1 VKLKDIAALLEGD
14 FRGDGEA
21 VISGV
26 AGADEAGEGQITFL
40 SGKKRLEER
49 LRKIK
54 ATGVLVEEFI
64 ADAPVNQLRVDDP
77 PYAFALL
84 LGQFYPRTHGP
95 MGVSELAYVARDVH
109 LGDDVSVRPFAYLAP
124 GVRLGHR
131 TVVYSGVYVGR
142 EVVVGE
148 DCVLY
153 PNVVLM
159 PGTRLGDR
167 CIIHAGSV
175 VGADGFGY
183 LQREG
188 RNVKIPQAGG
198 VLVGDDVEIGA
209 GVTIDRATTG
219 NTVIGEG
226 TKIDNLVQVAHNV
239 TIGAHSVLTSQ
250 VGIAGS
256 SKLGDHVMI
265 GGQGAL
271 SDHVEVTS
279 NVMLA
284 GRAGVIQDID
294 KPGVYSGLP
303 AIPHRDWLRASALFA
318 RLPEMQRRIAELE
331 KKLDELTR
339 EQQS

>member
-1 VKLKDIAALLEGD
+1 VKLKDIAALLEGEV
-14 FRGDGEA
+14 RGNGGA
-21 VISGV
+21 VITGV
-26 AGADEAGEGQITFL
+26 AGAEQAGEGQITFL
-40 SGKKRLEER
+40 AGKKRLSQR
-49 LRKIK
+49 LAAVK
-54 ATGVLVEEFI
+54 ASCVLVEEFVE
-64 ADAPVNQLRVDDP
+64 DASVNQLRVDDP
-77 PYAFALL
+77 QYAFALL

-95 MGVSELAYVARDVH
+95 LGVSELAYVARDVH
-109 LGDDVSVRPFAYLAP
+109 LGEDVSVRPFAYLSP
-124 GVRLGHR
+124 GARLGHR

-142 EVVVGE
+142 EVEVGE

-188 RNVKIPQAGG
+188 RNVKVPQVGG
-198 VLVGDDVEIGA
+198 VDIGDDVEIGA
-209 GVTIDRATTG
+209 CTTIDRATTG

-239 TIGAHSVLTSQ
+239 TIGPHSVIVAQ

-256 SKLGDHVMI
+256 SKLGDHVML
-265 GGQGAL
+265 GGQAGMA
-271 SDHVEVTS
+271 DHVEIAS
-279 NVMLA
+279 GVMLG
-284 GRAGVIQDID
+284 GRTGVMQNID

-303 AIPHRDWLRASALFA
+303 AMPHRDWLRTLSMFA
-318 RLPEMQRRIAELE
+318 KLPEMHRRIAELE
-331 KKLDELTR
+331 EKLDELTK
-339 EQQS
+339 EQSS